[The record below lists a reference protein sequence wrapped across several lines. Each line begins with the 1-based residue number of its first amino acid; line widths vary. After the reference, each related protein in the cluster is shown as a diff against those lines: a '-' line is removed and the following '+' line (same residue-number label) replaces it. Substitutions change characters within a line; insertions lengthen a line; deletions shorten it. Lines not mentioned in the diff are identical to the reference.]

1 MLAKMKREKFDAWQT
16 ELLGR
21 ACIEHVQQQV
31 QGKSPQVKMEVYKEL
46 TAGQRALFMFHV
58 LHDHAHP
65 SVAEF
70 VSWIAYT
77 LDHFSYWIGIQAG
90 LRYFEQEDILH
101 LLEEM
106 KVVLEERNQRLGIQ
120 MSQISVLDL
129 EEDPSL
135 IEEASRLYQ
144 RYQELSEGTLLRI
157 GRTIRSNPG
166 EFVTLCDGA

>member
-1 MLAKMKREKFDAWQT
+1 MLAKMEREKFVAWQI
-16 ELLGR
+16 EQLGG
-21 ACIEHVQQQV
+21 ACIAHIQQQV
-31 QGKSPQVKMEVYKEL
+31 QGKSPQVKAQVYQEL

-90 LRYFEQEDILH
+90 LRYFEQEEVLH

-106 KVVLEERNQRLGIQ
+106 KVLLEARNQRLGIQ
-120 MSQISVLDL
+120 MSQITVLDL
-129 EEDPSL
+129 EEDSSFK
-135 IEEASRLYQ
+135 EEASRLYR
-144 RYQELSEGTLLRI
+144 RYQELSEGTLHRI
-157 GRTIRSNPG
+157 GRTIRSNPE
-166 EFVTLCDGA
+166 EFVILFDGA